1 MGFMNI
7 AMVLDPFT
15 ITELGV
21 ALVGVLG
28 ALVAVLRVSACET
41 IKCGIQGFSCKRARV
56 LEDELK
62 QQQVAA
68 LPEEDTGTDD
78 FSKAAREKK

>member
-1 MGFMNI
+1 
-7 AMVLDPFT
+7 MVLDPFT

-41 IKCGIQGFSCKRARV
+41 IKCGLQGFSCKRARV
-56 LEDELK
+56 LEQELQMEATSK
-62 QQQVAA
+62 
-68 LPEEDTGTDD
+68 PSDPNSHGTDD
-78 FSKAAREKK
+78 FSRAARQTEE